1 MAISPKITFPTQSP
15 GYSTN
20 LVYQTIS
27 GTADPSSVQIL
38 INGSSL
44 NVDYATGSTTWTFTA
59 MLSEGTN
66 QFNVTAV
73 DETGSVSI
81 PPALITVTL
90 TTEDNLNLVVK
101 PPTGLFLERSSEAV
115 TISIIENEEP
125 QVIGYNFYGSEEVG
139 GGIQGFTLLNR
150 ALIKDVSFYEEDK
163 VVLSEQVS
171 TEGNIRNTV
180 IIEEIIRKNYYSFI
194 HNRINQPLGNK
205 PITEPNHYVV
215 TAVAFDP
222 ILQQQVESPYSPE
235 LGTSPILLDTSV
247 RDLQVRNTS
256 DIQQSYID
264 QILTTDSSIDVKP
277 GTITRDI
284 HINPPS
290 DEFERLYIIQDFMHR
305 SQSFLTLLAIDDE
318 DEDGISDPVLESNYK
333 LRLKEA
339 LLVSDENADQVQEL
353 IDDAFTKLAGNVN
366 VRRKEA
372 QQSIG
377 QVTFFTRRTPTRNS
391 TINSGAI
398 VQTISDDTTPTIQFR
413 VSTDFTLN
421 LDDLENFFNPL
432 TQRYEVTLN
441 VQAIEAGLNGNVDA
455 GKIQVVVSGID
466 SIFGII
472 NNNPTEFG
480 QDLEPNSLLAQ
491 RALLAFVSVDV
502 GTEGGYLA
510 TTLGTPNVSRAKII
524 SADED
529 LMMRDIDPL
538 RLIHTYG
545 KVDIY
550 IQGNITKT
558 VTETFGFSFAT
569 VRNEQVLIQ
578 SADLYYFRVQNNNV
592 NVDNPIYDVIEIKNL
607 SRGATYDTSGFR
619 IINDGQVVDI
629 DQNLP
634 ANISLGL
641 NPSDVIVISYR
652 YRSSSP
658 YTFNQQPVESIVSVT
673 GEISGPL
680 TSSNFILEKLEDP
693 LTVGNSTISKDRMQI
708 KFANGLPT
716 GGVINVTDEA
726 ILLLAENESELERF
740 GIDAD
745 SIIVTDNTGTV
756 TYLRDFDYVIT
767 EGSINTLTSIRR
779 IPDGS
784 ISSGQTVLVDYSAG
798 ENMTVQ
804 YNVNSLLSNVQSRI
818 DKMRHLTADVI
829 VKNSIRIPIDLD
841 INVVLESGSDQTSI
855 DRRIRTSV
863 ARLLSEKQIG
873 ESVYQSDVVNVIE
886 DIPGVSHVIIPFTR
900 MVKSNN
906 SYVMR
911 ETYSGGWQEFQT
923 LNVTSYKSVGKL
935 SWETL
940 ENGGPSNL
948 FRGVFEND
956 IPLTLVD
963 RSSLVSEAAGRAYI
977 DPEGYL
983 YISTKLGPINNA
995 SITTT
1000 YVVVNAKGSRDIY
1013 FSDIEYG
1020 SIGTL
1025 NITFDFVRKFRGF

>member
-38 INGSSL
+38 VNGSSL
-44 NVDYATGSTTWTFTA
+44 NVDYASGSTNWSFTT
-59 MLSEGTN
+59 MLSDGTN
-66 QFNVTAV
+66 QFNIAARDSAGTI
-73 DETGSVSI
+73 SI
-81 PPALITVTL
+81 PATTITVTL
-90 TTEDNLNLVVK
+90 TTEENLNLVVK
-101 PPTGLFLERSSEAV
+101 PPTGIFLERSKDSV
-115 TISIIENEEP
+115 TVSIIENEEP
-125 QVIGYNFYGSEEVG
+125 QVVGYNFYGSEDVG
-139 GGIQGFTLLNR
+139 GGSQGFVLLNR
-150 ALIKDVSFYEEDK
+150 TLVKDISFYEEDK
-163 VVLSEQVS
+163 VTLSEQVT
-171 TEGNIRNTV
+171 TEGNIRSTM
-180 IIEEIIRKNYYSFI
+180 ITEEVVRKNYFSYV
-194 HNRINQPLGNK
+194 HNRVNQPLGNK

-222 ILQQQVESPYSPE
+222 ILQQQVESPFSPE

-277 GTITRDI
+277 GTVTRDI

-339 LLVSDENADQVQEL
+339 LLISDENADQVQTL

-372 QQSIG
+372 QQAIG
-377 QVTFFTRRTPTRNS
+377 QVTFFTRRTPTKNS

-413 VSTDFTLN
+413 VLTDFTLN
-421 LDDLENFFNPL
+421 LNDLDNFFNPV
-432 TQRYEVTLN
+432 TQRYEVTLD
-441 VQAIEAGLNGNVDA
+441 VQAIEAGLDGNVDA
-455 GKIQVVVSGID
+455 AKIQVIVSGID
-466 SIFGII
+466 SVFGII

-480 QDLEPNSLLAQ
+480 QDLEPNALLAQ

-538 RLIHTYG
+538 RLVHTYG

-550 IQGNITKT
+550 IQGNINKT
-558 VTETFGFSFAT
+558 ISETFGFSYAT
-569 VRNEQVLIQ
+569 VRSEQALIQ
-578 SADLYYFRVQNNNV
+578 SADLYYFRVQNPSV
-592 NVDNPIYDVIEIKNL
+592 NIDNPIYDVIEIKNL
-607 SRGATYDTSGFR
+607 SKGASYDTTGFR

-634 ANISLGL
+634 ANISIGL
-641 NPSDVIVISYR
+641 NPSDVIAMSYR
-652 YRSSSP
+652 FRSSSP
-658 YTFNQQPVESIVSVT
+658 YTFSQQPVESIVSVT
-673 GEISGPL
+673 GELSGPL
-680 TSSNFILEKLEDP
+680 TSANYILEKLEDP
-693 LTVGNSTISKDRMQI
+693 LTEGNSTISKDRMQI
-708 KFANGLPT
+708 RFANGLPT
-716 GGVINVTDEA
+716 GGVITVTDES

-740 GIDAD
+740 GIDPD

-767 EGSINTLTSIRR
+767 AGSINTKTFIRR

-804 YNVNSLLSNVQSRI
+804 YNVNTLLSNVQNRI

-829 VKNSIRIPIDLD
+829 VKNSIRIPIDFD
-841 INVVLESGSDQTSI
+841 INVVLEAGSDQTSI
-855 DRRIRTSV
+855 DRRIRTAV
-863 ARLLSEKQIG
+863 ARVLTEKQIG
-873 ESVYQSDVVNVIE
+873 ESVYQSDIVNVIE
-886 DIPGVSHVIIPFTR
+886 DIPGVSHVIIPFTK

-911 ETYSGGWQEFQT
+911 EVYSGGWQEFQT
-923 LNVTSYKSVGKL
+923 LNVTAYKSVGKL

-940 ENGGPSNL
+940 ENGGPTNL

-956 IPLTLVD
+956 IELLLVA
-963 RSSLVSEAAGRAYI
+963 RSSLVAEGPGRAYI
-977 DPEGYL
+977 DSEGYL
-983 YISTKLGPINNA
+983 YVSTKLGPIATA

-1000 YVVVNAKGSRDIY
+1000 YIVVNARGARDIN

-1020 SIGTL
+1020 SIGTMNL
-1025 NITFDFVRKFRGF
+1025 TFDFVRKFRGF